1 MRKSF
6 VFDYSASLEALDLR
20 LSPSSLL
27 PSGGHTML
35 IHHGHMVHHHGVTMS
50 EDEPLPAPEPS
61 PGPNPGTAAPITPP
75 PMPQVG
81 PIGPGTS

>member
-27 PSGGHTML
+27 PSGGHML
-35 IHHGHMVHHHGVTMS
+35 LTNEVVMIA

-75 PMPQVG
+75 PMPPVG

>member
-6 VFDYSASLEALDLR
+6 VFGYSGALESLDMR
-20 LSPSSLL
+20 LSPSFLL
-27 PSGGHTML
+27 AD
-35 IHHGHMVHHHGVTMS
+35 GVVASQLGLMAD
-50 EDEPLPAPEPS
+50 DEPLPAPEPS